1 MLIQRNFVVL
11 SKNLEILQKR
21 VWLCFDQ
28 MMIEIIR
35 SLWLRAMRRDR
46 FKAAKLQWIAIHSFA
61 QRSQYKTIFH
71 CIAQRMFINAVL
83 CITFTC
89 INAQPHE
96 SQRKAAAKV
105 KDSRW
110 SPHWSPTLLVPTL
123 LVSTL
128 VPTLLVPTLGGK
140 YASEESKP
148 LESCECSDWIQAQL
162 WENWEVLAGF
172 LIGVSY

>member
-1 MLIQRNFVVL
+1 MISRRVLIQRNFVVL

-89 INAQPHE
+89 INAQLHE

-140 YASEESKP
+140 YASEES
-148 LESCECSDWIQAQL
+148 
-162 WENWEVLAGF
+162 
-172 LIGVSY
+172 